1 MRKERIFANEIRPQ
15 RGFFVSHHHPPKSPL
30 CLIKSL
36 PNMTYREYFSEI
48 VSLTSQIRTKL
59 PPLPRIS
66 QTASRPTCF
75 LSLSL
80 EYPNQQALSNDLSK
94 LGVGGVCR
102 DMLVDIFIGYMKKLR
117 RMYEAQYENVFIIW
131 QQHDLYDEN
140 YNQAFRNLLK
150 RLFATHSQETL
161 HIILDEASKVFQNDS
176 SSTRTQIE
184 DSTYEG
190 APLKTGRGH
199 DSEAVRILEQAFKHS
214 PNITPAEKFRLSEV
228 TGLKPKQVTIWVS
241 A

>member
-1 MRKERIFANEIRPQ
+1 
-15 RGFFVSHHHPPKSPL
+15 
-30 CLIKSL
+30 
-36 PNMTYREYFSEI
+36 
-48 VSLTSQIRTKL
+48 
-59 PPLPRIS
+59 
-66 QTASRPTCF
+66 
-75 LSLSL
+75 
-80 EYPNQQALSNDLSK
+80 
-94 LGVGGVCR
+94 
-102 DMLVDIFIGYMKKLR
+102 MKKLR